1 MLFYNSITFFPYHIS
16 RSTQSRQSTLAISSS
31 IARSCESFKGK
42 GFRWST
48 FSFST
53 SGVRCKTPYIQGLAP
68 DTGKCSRNLFKL
80 LRINGLEHRPFLYT
94 FVPVKRERACFQ
106 LVVRKAIIRQSKDC
120 YRSATLANCSRQKGI
135 DIQRDRGDWFISPS
149 FRWRYSEKGI
159 QRLFR
164 KNVSAI
170 T

>member
-1 MLFYNSITFFPYHIS
+1 MRVYLPATVADLSAPAIT
-16 RSTQSRQSTLAISSS
+16 SRQAHAATASLAAALPDEDEEGLEVGGWPCA
-31 IARSCESFKGK
+31 AR
-42 GFRWST
+42 
-48 FSFST
+48 
-53 SGVRCKTPYIQGLAP
+53 PP
-68 DTGKCSRNLFKL
+68 HPGKCSRNSFKL
-80 LRINGLEHRPFLYT
+80 LRINGLARRPFLYT

-106 LVVRKAIIRQSKDC
+106 SVVRKAIIRQSKDC

-149 FRWRYSEKGI
+149 FRLRYSEKVI
-159 QRLFR
+159 QRSFR